1 MDRIRW
7 CDIFPIGAR
16 INVGYTRFPNE
27 LVICT
32 GEILEINEKTEMLK
46 VKYLNGFL
54 RGNWEISFREAF
66 RLNYQWRPLYNPPKE
81 EN

>member
-16 INVGYTRFPNE
+16 INVGYARFPNE

-32 GEILEINEKTEMLK
+32 GEILEINEETETLK
-46 VKYLNGFL
+46 VKYLNGFI

-66 RLNYQWRPLYNPPKE
+66 RFNYQWRPLYNPPKE